1 MNWYY
6 IHHYFDPDFDHLHL
20 KPVADSKG
28 QVNLRNLNYVQ
39 NVVRGQ
45 VLAEIRDLA
54 PSTSPLPEKRFIMQE
69 PVLPVGANTE
79 IDPENPRRLLASK
92 NGFVFYHNKEI
103 TIKHLLNVRR
113 NIDLHTGNIAFVG
126 DLAVHGDVTSEFE
139 LRAANVLVKGIIESA
154 FIRTTGSIVGEG
166 GFKGS
171 QEGKLIADRDV
182 RLAFAE
188 TGEIRAGHNIAI
200 DGTCLHCNIFTGSN
214 LLVRGRLAGGVT
226 RARHKVYVS
235 HQLGLPST
243 TPTRVVL
250 GQNPFVYRLIK
261 KLEREQE
268 RLQNKMDKLNLLRER
283 ELQKTGEEKPPDK
296 HYLLVQKKLEVLSRK
311 LTDLRPKLYEEEM
324 YKECILV
331 VPGEIL
337 PGVIITIGDIS
348 LRVQKPE
355 QDVHVRRVG
364 DEIVIRQPAV
374 LQKYSL
380 KDYM

>member
-1 MNWYY
+1 MWYY

-45 VLAEIRDLA
+45 ILAEIRPLD
-54 PSTSPLPEKRFIMQE
+54 PDTSPLPEKRFIMRE
-69 PVLPVGANTE
+69 PVMPAGANTHV
-79 IDPENPRRLLASK
+79 DPENPNRLLATQ
-92 NGFVFYHNKEI
+92 NGFVFYYNKEI

-126 DLAVHGDVTSEFE
+126 DIAVHGDVNSEFE
-139 LRAANVLVKGIIESA
+139 LRANNVLVKGIIEAA
-154 FIRTTGSIVGEG
+154 FIRTSGSIVGEG
-166 GFKGS
+166 GFKGA
-171 QEGKLIADRDV
+171 QEGKLIADKDI

-188 TGEIRAGHNIAI
+188 TGEIRAGKNIAI
-200 DGTCLHCNIFTGSN
+200 DGTCLHCNIFSGSN

-226 RARHKVYVS
+226 RARHKVYVA
-235 HQLGLPST
+235 HQLGLAST

-261 KLEREQE
+261 KMEKEQE
-268 RLQNKMDKLNLLRER
+268 RLQQKKDRLDTMRER
-283 ELQKTGEEKPPDK
+283 QLQKTGEEPPLDK
-296 HYLLVQKKLEVLSRK
+296 HYLLIQKKLEVLRRK
-311 LTDLRPKLYEEEM
+311 LIDLHPHLYEENL
-324 YKECILV
+324 YKDCILV

-337 PGVIITIGDIS
+337 PGVIITIGDLS
-348 LRVQKPE
+348 LKVQKPE
-355 QDVHVRRVG
+355 QNVHVRRIG